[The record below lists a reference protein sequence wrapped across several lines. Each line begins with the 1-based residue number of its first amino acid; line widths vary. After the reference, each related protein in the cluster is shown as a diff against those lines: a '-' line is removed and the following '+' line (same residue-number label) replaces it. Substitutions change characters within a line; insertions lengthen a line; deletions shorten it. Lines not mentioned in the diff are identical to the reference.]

1 MEREQCLDVALK
13 SRDLEEKQ
21 EWLRTCLN
29 ADATNE
35 YLWEYLLKICKLLG
49 DIRGVEE
56 CAYRVARQR
65 SMYMN
70 VGMLHLGSNDEAA
83 VEAFDEEIREHPE
96 YALAWLNKG
105 VALHNLNRHEAAI
118 QCYNK
123 VLDIS
128 VVELCVMEAC
138 FQKGLAL
145 VGQRKFSESIR
156 YFDRVLEID
165 PGDIPSW
172 AGKGEALFTLGRN
185 EEAIVSYEEALK
197 IRPDTAAD
205 NLKQIAKERL
215 QELKKR

>member
-1 MEREQCLDVALK
+1 MAK
-13 SRDLEEKQ
+13 
-21 EWLRTCLN
+21 
-29 ADATNE
+29 
-35 YLWEYLLKICKLLG
+35 
-49 DIRGVEE
+49 
-56 CAYRVARQR
+56 QR

-83 VEAFDEEIREHPE
+83 LEAFDEEIREHPE
-96 YALAWLNKG
+96 YVLAWLNKG
-105 VALHNLNRHEAAI
+105 VALSNLNRHEEAI

-123 VLDIS
+123 VLDMS
-128 VVELCVMEAC
+128 MVELCVMEAC
-138 FQKGLAL
+138 FQKGWAL
-145 VGQRKFSESIR
+145 VGLRKFSESIQ

-197 IRPDTAAD
+197 IRPGTAAD
-205 NLKQIAKERL
+205 NLKQIARERL